1 MKLPD
6 HHNNVSVLHENTEPI
21 RSYYIPSTSR
31 EEALRN
37 KSSRVR
43 SLNGEWRFAY
53 FPSLFDVP
61 EHAVEPGGDFQGAPI
76 LVPSTWQN
84 TGYDLHQYTNVRYPF
99 PYDPPF
105 VPDMNPCG
113 LYKRSLDLA
122 TKPDDRRYYLN
133 FDGVDSCFYLYIG
146 GRYVGYSQVAHGVS
160 EFDITNFL
168 NKGENEIAVLV
179 LKWCDGSYLEDQD
192 KFRLSGIFRDVYLL
206 DRPVAHVRDYFVHTR
221 LLSDKS
227 AEVEVELEYA
237 GSASGAGNAEE
248 TTRLTLLSPEGVE
261 LGTATQKAADGKIT
275 FTVKDPTLWNAEKP
289 VLYTLLIDSNNECI
303 AQKVGIREITIKD
316 GVILLNGVP
325 VRFNG
330 VNRHDSDP
338 VSGAAISR
346 EQALRD
352 LALMKQHNI
361 NAIRTSHYPNSPWF
375 PALCDEYG
383 FYLIAEADVE
393 SHGTVTIY
401 GGGHDTYGLLAQ
413 DARFETPILDRIQRN
428 VIRDKN
434 HACVLLWSM
443 GNESGYGP
451 NFEKA
456 ALWVKAYDSSRLLH
470 YERACGE
477 SGGHKNDTSA
487 LDVYSRMY
495 PSIAEIESYFTKG
508 LPDPA
513 ASPAPDGSRRP
524 LVLCEYIHAMGNG
537 PGDGEDYFALM
548 EKYPGFA
555 GGFVWEWC
563 DHAMYMGKTID
574 GKAKYFY
581 GGDFGEFPHDGNFCM
596 DGLVYPDRRPH
607 TGLLEYKN
615 ICRPVRARLVKDGV
629 VRFKNQLRFTSTAG
643 FISVRFELTRDGEL
657 IDSGSLPLNIAPM
670 AEQDVPIGYHLPAS
684 DVPFGVYHLN
694 LFYIQDIDLPFTK
707 AGHILGH
714 DQLEL
719 QRQARPAPAL
729 GKIAGS
735 LAVSESATTLVVTGA
750 SFRYVFNKLNG
761 LFDSLVVNNHAL
773 LATPAGTKFPMQFNL
788 WRAPTDNDQ
797 YIRRQWEAAG
807 YQRPC
812 TRVYAVSYE
821 TASDAVVIR
830 ATLSIAAVYIQ
841 RLINV
846 NATWRIR
853 ADGMIR
859 VQLDCE
865 KNQDMPAG
873 TELPFLP
880 RFGLRLFLPRAMNQ
894 LEYRGYGPTETYI
907 DKHQAAWYGLFC
919 STVEAQH
926 EDYIKPQ
933 ENSSHWACDFLSVKD
948 ARGGLEVSSEGVK
961 SFCFNASVYTQE
973 ELTAK
978 AHNFELCPS
987 GYTVLCLDYAQSGV
1001 GSNSC
1006 GPALL
1011 EKYRFNEQKFSFVL
1025 NLRIT

>member
-6 HHNNVSVLHENTEPI
+6 HHNNVLVLHHNTEPI
-21 RSYYIPSTSR
+21 RSYYLPCANR
-31 EEALRN
+31 EEALKN
-37 KSSRVR
+37 QSSRVY
-43 SLNGEWRFAY
+43 SLNGEWLFAY
-53 FPSLFDVP
+53 FPSPFDVS
-61 EHAVEPGGDFQGAPI
+61 EDAIKLGGDFQGTAI
-76 LVPSTWQN
+76 QVPSTWQN
-84 TGYDLHQYTNVRYPF
+84 SGYDLHQYTNVRYPF

-105 VPDMNPCG
+105 VPEMNPCG
-113 LYKRSLDLA
+113 LYKRSLYLA
-122 TKPDDRRYYLN
+122 AKPDNRRYYLN

-146 GRYVGYSQVAHGVS
+146 GCYVGYSQVAHAVS
-160 EFDITNFL
+160 EFDITSFL
-168 NKGENEIAVLV
+168 NEGENEIVVLV

-192 KFRLSGIFRDVYLL
+192 KFRLSGIFRDVYML
-206 DRPVAHVRDYFVHTR
+206 DRPASHVRDYFVHTR
-221 LLSDKS
+221 LLPDKS
-227 AEVEVELEYA
+227 AELVVELEYA
-237 GSASGAGNAEE
+237 GNAAESAQ
-248 TTRLTLLSPEGVE
+248 LTLFSPEGVE
-261 LGTATQKAADGKIT
+261 LGAATQNAGEGKIR
-275 FTVKDPTLWNAEKP
+275 FTVNDAELWNAEKP
-289 VLYTLLIDSNNECI
+289 VLYTLLIESNGECV
-303 AQKVGIREITIKD
+303 AQKVGIREIKVKD

-338 VSGAAISR
+338 VSGSAISR

-375 PALCDEYG
+375 PELCDEYG

-401 GGGHDTYGLLAQ
+401 GGGRDTYGLLAQ
-413 DARFETPILDRIQRN
+413 DVRFEAPILDRIQRN

-434 HACVLLWSM
+434 HACVLIWSM
-443 GNESGYGP
+443 GNESGYGS

-495 PSIAEIESYFTKG
+495 PSIAEIESYFTEG
-508 LPDPA
+508 LPDPGA
-513 ASPAPDGSRRP
+513 RPAPDGSRRP

-563 DHAMYMGKTID
+563 DHAMYMGKTAD
-574 GKAKYFY
+574 GRAKYFY

-615 ICRPVRARLVKDGV
+615 ICRPIRACLVNDGV
-629 VRFKNQLRFTSTAG
+629 IRFKNQLRFTNTAG
-643 FISVRFELTRDGEL
+643 FIRVRFELTCDGEL
-657 IDSGSLPLNIAPM
+657 IESGSLPLNIAPM
-670 AEQDVPIGYHLPAS
+670 AEQELSIGYHKPAS
-684 DVPFGVYHLN
+684 DALFGVCHLN
-694 LFYIQDIDLPFTK
+694 LFYIQEIDLPFTK

-719 QRQARPAPAL
+719 NRQTRPAPIY

-735 LAVSESATTLVVTGA
+735 IAVSENDTTLTIIGT
-750 SFRYVFNKLNG
+750 SFCYVFNKLTC
-761 LFDSLVVNNHAL
+761 LFDSFVANNHAL
-773 LATPAGTKFPMQFNL
+773 LATLGGTRLPMQFNL

-797 YIRRQWEAAG
+797 YIRREWEAAG
-807 YQRPC
+807 YQRPV
-812 TRVYAVSYE
+812 TRVYSVRYEAVSD
-821 TASDAVVIR
+821 TVVIH
-830 ATLSIAAVYIQ
+830 ATLSIAAVYTQ

-846 NATWRIR
+846 KAAWRIS

-865 KNQDMPAG
+865 KNHDMPSG

-907 DKHQAAWYGLFC
+907 DKHQAAWYGVFC
-919 STVEAQH
+919 STVAAQH

-933 ENSSHWACDFLSVKD
+933 ENSSHWACDFLRVKG
-948 ARGGLEVSSEGVK
+948 AQGGLEVFSEGTK
-961 SFCFNASVYTQE
+961 PFCFNASVYTQE
-973 ELTAK
+973 ELAAK
-978 AHNFELCPS
+978 AHNFELSAS

-1006 GPALL
+1006 GPGLL
-1011 EKYRFNEQKFSFVL
+1011 EKYRFNEQRFSFVL
-1025 NLRIT
+1025 NLKIT